1 MAIGEGEAVKVELTE
16 VVVVELEEKGV
27 VLGKL
32 WQPEMGVKTFFS
44 SFLWCFDMSFFLSS
58 VDLS

>member
-1 MAIGEGEAVKVELTE
+1 MAIGEGEAVKVELKE

-32 WQPEMGVKTFFS
+32 WQPEMGVKTFSS
-44 SFLWCFDMSFFLSS
+44 SFL
-58 VDLS
+58 

>member
-16 VVVVELEEKGV
+16 VVELEEKGV

-32 WQPEMGVKTFFS
+32 WQPEMGVKTFSS
-44 SFLWCFDMSFFLSS
+44 SFF
-58 VDLS
+58 

>member
-1 MAIGEGEAVKVELTE
+1 MAIGEGEDDKVELTE

-32 WQPEMGVKTFFS
+32 WQPEMGVKTF
-44 SFLWCFDMSFFLSS
+44 SS
-58 VDLS
+58 VLPEKSKKKCKYGTE